1 MSSSGCWRTSMGGG
15 LVHIGEHRRTIY
27 VEPIEEPLEEPSRDP
42 GHEEGP
48 IPAEPAR
55 TLEPSS

>member
-1 MSSSGCWRTSMGGG
+1 MGG
-15 LVHIGEHRRTIY
+15 LVDIGEQRRTIY

-48 IPAEPAR
+48 IPTEPVR
-55 TLEPSS
+55 TLEPQQTA